1 MVKMKVKHYLRA
13 MRKFVTLSLSM
24 AAFAAASCSQAQD
37 APTVTTTIP
46 AVAQPVSA
54 VIGEAFDG
62 AWEKIDAESH
72 LKFTAKQQGD
82 EFTGQFE
89 TFETDIVFDPANLEA
104 ASIKAVIDITSVAA
118 GSKDRDGALPG
129 KDWFFVK
136 KFPNAVFESTEFS
149 KTGDDSYEA
158 AGTLSIK
165 GVSQPLTLPFTLTI
179 TDGIADMS
187 GQVTI
192 DRTQWKV
199 GSGAWSTDEW
209 VSTAVVLDIKIKA
222 EAK

>member
-1 MVKMKVKHYLRA
+1 MAAKLYLSD
-13 MRKFVTLSLSM
+13 MRKIIALPLSM
-24 AAFAAASCSQAQD
+24 AALAVASCSQAQE

-54 VIGEAFDG
+54 VISEAFDG
-62 AWEKIDAESH
+62 TWTKIDAESH

-104 ASIKAVIDITSVAA
+104 ASIKAVIDIKSVAA

-129 KDWFFVK
+129 RDWFFVK
-136 KFPNAVFESTEFS
+136 KFPDAVFESTEFS

-165 GVSQPLTLPFTLTI
+165 GILQPLTLPFTLTI
-179 TDGIADMS
+179 TDGVADMN

-199 GSGAWSTDEW
+199 GSGPWSTDEW

-222 EAK
+222 EAN

>member
-1 MVKMKVKHYLRA
+1 MAAKLYLSD
-13 MRKFVTLSLSM
+13 MRKIIALPLSM
-24 AAFAAASCSQAQD
+24 AALAVASCSQAQEV
-37 APTVTTTIP
+37 PTVTTTIP

-54 VIGEAFDG
+54 VISEAFDG
-62 AWEKIDAESH
+62 TWTKIDAESH

-104 ASIKAVIDITSVAA
+104 ASIKAVIDIKSVAA

-129 KDWFFVK
+129 RDWFFVK
-136 KFPNAVFESTEFS
+136 KFPDAVFESTEFS

-179 TDGIADMS
+179 TDGVADMN

-199 GSGAWSTDEW
+199 GSGPWSTDEW

-222 EAK
+222 EAN

>member
-1 MVKMKVKHYLRA
+1 MAVKLYLSAMKHFL
-13 MRKFVTLSLSM
+13 TLSLSV
-24 AAFAAASCSQAQD
+24 AALAAASCSQAQEV
-37 APTVTTTIP
+37 PTITTSIP

-54 VIGEAFDG
+54 VISETFDG
-62 AWEKIDAESH
+62 SWQKIDAESH
-72 LKFTAKQQGD
+72 LKFTAKQQGT

-89 TFETDIVFDPANLEA
+89 TFETDIVFDPANLET
-104 ASIKAVIDITSVAA
+104 ASIKAVIDIKSVAA

-129 KDWFFVK
+129 RDWFFVK
-136 KFPNAVFESTEFS
+136 KFPDAVFESTEFS

-179 TDGIADMS
+179 TDGIADMN
-187 GQVTI
+187 GQVTL
-192 DRTQWKV
+192 DRTQWDV

-222 EAK
+222 EAN